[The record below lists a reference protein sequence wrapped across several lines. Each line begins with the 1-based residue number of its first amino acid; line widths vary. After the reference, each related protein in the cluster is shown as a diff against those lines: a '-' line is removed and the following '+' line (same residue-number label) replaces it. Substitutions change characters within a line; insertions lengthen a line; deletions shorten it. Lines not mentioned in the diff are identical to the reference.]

1 MNLLLLLFPL
11 LLLLVVEVVLVM
23 ALSVL
28 PCPAVMDP
36 TLVPQKL
43 LESNLK
49 YLPTYLLGRSY
60 LMGIVDAWMKKMKKM
75 NFFFL
80 FFFFVGWV
88 GSG

>member
-11 LLLLVVEVVLVM
+11 LLVVEVVLVT

-43 LESNLK
+43 L
-49 YLPTYLLGRSY
+49 
-60 LMGIVDAWMKKMKKM
+60 
-75 NFFFL
+75 
-80 FFFFVGWV
+80 
-88 GSG
+88 